1 LSTALKLCEDVNT
14 GEAGLGPWRAGG
26 RICDA
31 AGTAGAEMDDAVRLG
46 AEKDGIARVGP
57 PALYE

>member
-1 LSTALKLCEDVNT
+1 VNT
-14 GEAGLGPWRAGG
+14 GEAGLGLWRAAGG